1 MAFIFPLFKSVFVLG
16 VSLKVGS
23 ILGRKLIKRFF
34 LRKEIY
40 KGQISVN
47 KYLSL
52 GLF

>member
-1 MAFIFPLFKSVFVLG
+1 MALIFPLLKSVFVLG

-23 ILGRKLIKRFF
+23 ILGRKVIKRFF

-40 KGQISVN
+40 KGQISVSRF
-47 KYLSL
+47 LSL